1 MGKSIQKLLKTN
13 RSKLLLLILV
23 IFYTVGTVGLLLPEK
38 KEYFLS
44 LSFFNLTLSF
54 VILILA
60 RKKNLFLFF
69 LFLIICF
76 IVGFSAE
83 LIGTRTGWL
92 FGSYYYG
99 NNLGYKIYG
108 VPVVIGLNWG
118 ILIVTS
124 ASIANLFKFS
134 NTVKVILSVLLMI
147 LLDYL
152 MEPVAIK
159 SDFWHWKNETIPIY
173 NYISWGLI
181 ALPLQIIYFKFKIVE
196 TNIVFNALFIILSMF
211 FIILN
216 LF

>member
-1 MGKSIQKLLKTN
+1 M
-13 RSKLLLLILV
+13 
-23 IFYTVGTVGLLLPEK
+23 
-38 KEYFLS
+38 
-44 LSFFNLTLSF
+44 
-54 VILILA
+54 
-60 RKKNLFLFF
+60 
-69 LFLIICF
+69 
-76 IVGFSAE
+76 
-83 LIGTRTGWL
+83 
-92 FGSYYYG
+92 
-99 NNLGYKIYG
+99 
-108 VPVVIGLNWG
+108 VIGLNWG

>member
-23 IFYTVGTVGLLLPEK
+23 IFYTVGTVGLLLPER

-69 LFLIICF
+69 IFLIICF
-76 IVGFSAE
+76 LVGFSAE

-108 VPVVIGLNWG
+108 VPLVIGLNWG

-134 NTVKVILSVLLMI
+134 NTFKVILSVLLMI

>member
-1 MGKSIQKLLKTN
+1 MGKPIQKLLKTN
-13 RSKLLLLILV
+13 WSKLLLLILV
-23 IFYTVGTVGLLLPEK
+23 IFYTVGTVGLLLPER

-54 VILILA
+54 VILVLA

-108 VPVVIGLNWG
+108 VPLVIGLNWG

>member
-1 MGKSIQKLLKTN
+1 MGKPIQKLLKTN
-13 RSKLLLLILV
+13 WSKLLLLILV

-69 LFLIICF
+69 IFLIICF

-134 NTVKVILSVLLMI
+134 KTFKVILSVLLMI

>member
-69 LFLIICF
+69 IFLIICF
-76 IVGFSAE
+76 LVGFSAE

-108 VPVVIGLNWG
+108 VPLVIGLNWG

-134 NTVKVILSVLLMI
+134 NTFKVILSVLLMI

>member
-13 RSKLLLLILV
+13 WSKLLLLILV

-69 LFLIICF
+69 IFLIICF
-76 IVGFSAE
+76 LVGFSAE

-99 NNLGYKIYG
+99 NNLGFKIYG
-108 VPVVIGLNWG
+108 VPLVIGLNWG

-134 NTVKVILSVLLMI
+134 KTFKVILSVLLMI

-196 TNIVFNALFIILSMF
+196 TNIVFNAMFIILSMF

>member
-1 MGKSIQKLLKTN
+1 MGKPIQKLLKTN
-13 RSKLLLLILV
+13 WSKLLLLILV
-23 IFYTVGTVGLLLPEK
+23 IFYTVGTVGLLLPER

-54 VILILA
+54 VILVLA

-69 LFLIICF
+69 IFLIICF

>member
-69 LFLIICF
+69 IFLIICF
-76 IVGFSAE
+76 LVGFSAE

-108 VPVVIGLNWG
+108 VPLVIGLNWG

>member
-1 MGKSIQKLLKTN
+1 MGKPIQKLLKTN
-13 RSKLLLLILV
+13 WSKLLLLILV
-23 IFYTVGTVGLLLPEK
+23 IFYTVGTVGLLLPER

-54 VILILA
+54 VILVLA

-69 LFLIICF
+69 IFLIICF

-99 NNLGYKIYG
+99 TNLGYKIYG
-108 VPVVIGLNWG
+108 VPLVIGLNWG

-196 TNIVFNALFIILSMF
+196 TNIVFNALFIILSIF

>member
-69 LFLIICF
+69 IFLIICF
-76 IVGFSAE
+76 LVGFSAE

-108 VPVVIGLNWG
+108 VPLVIGLNWG

-134 NTVKVILSVLLMI
+134 KTFKVILSVLLMI

>member
-1 MGKSIQKLLKTN
+1 MGKPIQKLLKTN
-13 RSKLLLLILV
+13 WSKLLLLILV
-23 IFYTVGTVGLLLPEK
+23 IFYTVGTVGLLLPER

-54 VILILA
+54 VILVLA

-69 LFLIICF
+69 IFLIICF

-108 VPVVIGLNWG
+108 VPLVIGLNWG

>member
-1 MGKSIQKLLKTN
+1 MGKPIQKLLKTN
-13 RSKLLLLILV
+13 WSKLLLLILV

-54 VILILA
+54 VILVLA

-69 LFLIICF
+69 IFLIICF

>member
-1 MGKSIQKLLKTN
+1 MGKPIQKLLKTN
-13 RSKLLLLILV
+13 WSKLLLLILV
-23 IFYTVGTVGLLLPEK
+23 IFYTVGTVGLLLPER

-54 VILILA
+54 VILVLA

-69 LFLIICF
+69 IFLIICF

-134 NTVKVILSVLLMI
+134 KTFKVILSVLLMI

>member
-1 MGKSIQKLLKTN
+1 MGKPIQKLLKTN
-13 RSKLLLLILV
+13 WSKLLLLILV

-69 LFLIICF
+69 IFLIICF

-108 VPVVIGLNWG
+108 VPLVIGLNWG